1 MAELTPETLAAR
13 YRRARRLRGVWEAH
27 WQDCYDFALPQRDGA
42 IHPGRSGE
50 KKTDKLFDAT
60 ACDAVEN
67 LAASLMSQLT
77 PPWSRWFGL
86 MPGTALRDTEDRDAL
101 AGMLDETAEILQSAF
116 DRSNFAVEM
125 HQCFLDLVV
134 AGTACLLFEEAAPDS
149 PSPFRFTAVP
159 LGEAVLEEGPMGR
172 LDVTWRRSELSEGQI
187 KARFPKASLPKE
199 ARVGEEEDG
208 EARFA
213 VIEGVLPDPDGGYD
227 YLAILDAEEG
237 SRIGPIRLDKGR
249 FRQSPFI
256 NFRWIKAPGEAYGRS
271 PVMKVLPDI
280 KTANKVV
287 ELVLKNASIA
297 VTGIWQADDDGVLN
311 PATIKLQPGT
321 IIPKAVGSSG
331 LTPLAAP
338 GQFDV
343 GDLVL
348 NDLRSRIRAG
358 LLGDQ
363 LGRPDSPRMTA
374 TEVVERSAELARL
387 LGATYGR
394 MQTELLTPL
403 VERGLRILR
412 RRGLVPRVEIDG
424 RAVELQY
431 RSPLALD
438 RRRKDAG
445 GVLSWLGIVQ
455 GLGPEAMGLLDTPAL
470 ARWLAESFGVP
481 PNLLKTGDDAAGTM
495 PAMTGAGDPGAV
507 GAALGNLGPLL
518 GSLGET
524 LSTGGAPPDPAL
536 IDPTQSAG
544 FAPGMTDQA

>member
-1 MAELTPETLAAR
+1 MTALTPEVLSQR
-13 YRRARRLRGVWEAH
+13 YRQAKRLRSVWEAH

-42 IHPGRSGE
+42 VGPIRAGE

-86 MPGTALRDTEDRDAL
+86 TPGTALRDADHRDQVA
-101 AGMLDETAEILQSAF
+101 AVLDETAEALQSAF

-134 AGTACLLFEEAAPDS
+134 AGTACLLFEEAGPGER
-149 PSPFRFTAVP
+149 SPFRFTAVP
-159 LGEAVLEEGPMGR
+159 LGEAVLEEGPTGR
-172 LDVTWRRSELSEGQI
+172 LDVTWRRSELSEGQL

-199 ARVGEEEDG
+199 ARVGEEDNG

-213 VIEGVLPDPDGGYD
+213 VIEGVLPDPQGGYD
-227 YLAILDAEEG
+227 YLAVLDAEEG
-237 SRIGPIRLDKGR
+237 SRIGPARLDKGR
-249 FRQSPFI
+249 FQQSPFI

-338 GQFDV
+338 GQFSV
-343 GDLVL
+343 GELVL
-348 NDLRSRIRAG
+348 KDLRGAIRAG

-363 LGRPDSPRMTA
+363 LGQPDSPRMTA
-374 TEVVERSAELARL
+374 TEVMERSAELARV

-394 MQTELLTPL
+394 LQTELLTPV

-424 RAVELQY
+424 RTVELQY

-438 RRRKDAG
+438 RRKKEAG
-445 GVLSWLGIVQ
+445 GVLNWLGIVQ
-455 GLGPEAMGLLDTPAL
+455 GLGPEAAGLIDAPAL

-481 PNLLKTGDDAAGTM
+481 PNLLKANAEGV
-495 PAMTGAGDPGAV
+495 AMDMA
-507 GAALGNLGPLL
+507 GAALPGADMQAPAGLGQLAQMLGQAMPGNA
-518 GSLGET
+518 
-524 LSTGGAPPDPAL
+524 APGDPS
-536 IDPTQSAG
+536 QSAG
-544 FAPGMTDQA
+544 FAPGMMDQSQGVDHGA